1 MLRCIR
7 DSRLTRL
14 LTASGLS
21 LRVYGANAAVRF
33 CGPAYPL
40 LILFVIMAT
49 ANHYLLDAFGGLAV
63 AVVAYRLNGALLRLR
78 IAEEWGFWLCGIQKP
93 MEQEVFVR
101 LMQDRERGDKAV
113 EESLM
118 RSSPTV

>member
-1 MLRCIR
+1 M
-7 DSRLTRL
+7 
-14 LTASGLS
+14 S